1 MRPVYIDAGK
11 LAKHI
16 FFTLGRGGLF
26 VMLFQE
32 LGKMKRT
39 WIMSSIILMVIGI
52 GMLICPDKYM
62 GLMVSALGYVLLV
75 VATVF
80 VLDFL
85 ASKKALI
92 NYVFVTIGLIIGL
105 LGLFVEMRRAD
116 VLPMLSLIFGLILLV
131 DGISELF
138 NAFVYAR
145 RAGKRAWWAL
155 GLLSMLTILFGVL
168 LFINPFWDTP
178 AVLKVVIG
186 VMMLFSS
193 VVSIIRTVLTWPVKT
208 A

>member
-1 MRPVYIDAGK
+1 
-11 LAKHI
+11 
-16 FFTLGRGGLF
+16 
-26 VMLFQE
+26 MLFQE
-32 LGKMKRT
+32 LGKVKRT

-62 GLMVSALGYVLLV
+62 GLMVATLGYVLLV

-85 ASKKALI
+85 SSKKALI
-92 NYVFVTIGLIIGL
+92 NYVFVTCGLIIGL

-116 VLPMLSLIFGLILLV
+116 VLPMQSLLFGLVLLV
-131 DGISELF
+131 EGCSELF

-155 GLLSMLTILFGVL
+155 GLLSGLTILFAIVL
-168 LFINPFWDTP
+168 LINPFWDTP
-178 AVLKVVIG
+178 AALKVVIG

-193 VVSIIRTVLTWPVKT
+193 VVSIIRTVLTWPIKT

>member
-1 MRPVYIDAGK
+1 MSPVYLDARE
-11 LAKHI
+11 LVVHI
-16 FFTLGRGGLF
+16 FFTLGRGGLL

-62 GLMVSALGYVLLV
+62 GLMVATLGYVLLV
-75 VATVF
+75 MSTVF

-92 NYVFVTIGLIIGL
+92 NYVFVTAGLFIGL

-116 VLPMLSLIFGLILLV
+116 VLPMLSLLFGLVLLV
-131 DGISELF
+131 EGCSELF

-145 RAGKRAWWAL
+145 RAGRRAWGVL
-155 GLLSMLTILFGVL
+155 GLLSGLTILFAVVL
-168 LFINPFWDTP
+168 LINPFWDTP
-178 AVLKVVIG
+178 AELKVVIG

-193 VVSIIRTVLTWPVKT
+193 VVSIIRTVLTWPVRT
-208 A
+208 V

>member
-1 MRPVYIDAGK
+1 
-11 LAKHI
+11 
-16 FFTLGRGGLF
+16 
-26 VMLFQE
+26 MLFQE
-32 LGKMKRT
+32 LGKMKRI
-39 WIMSSIILMVIGI
+39 WIMSSIVLMVIGI
-52 GMLICPDKYM
+52 GMLICPDRYM

-92 NYVFVTIGLIIGL
+92 NYVLVTIGLFVGL

-131 DGISELF
+131 DGVSELF

-145 RAGKRAWWAL
+145 RAGKRAWGAL
-155 GLLSMLTILFGVL
+155 GVLSMLTILFAVIL
-168 LFINPFWDTP
+168 LINPWWDTP

-186 VMMLFSS
+186 VMLLFSS
-193 VVSIIRTVLTWPVKT
+193 VVSIIRIVLTWPIKT